1 MLHVHSRGTR
11 EIPIAGQI
19 NGGDKMTGGSRLPG
33 VTIIK
38 SKQKSI
44 YRGRQSSQSTFYVAN
59 RPPFRYNTFPL
70 LSPSLCSLS
79 SSSPR
84 SSCFFFV
91 FRCRHVPCT
100 NNPCAREYIRFST
113 LFSPAIMTST
123 GKLSV
128 RLCFTTIMY
137 RYKPH
142 DKIARQCV

>member
-1 MLHVHSRGTR
+1 
-11 EIPIAGQI
+11 
-19 NGGDKMTGGSRLPG
+19 MTGGSRLPG

-59 RPPFRYNTFPL
+59 RPPSRYNTFPL
-70 LSPSLCSLS
+70 LPPSVLIVLLI
-79 SSSPR
+79 PEIVV
-84 SSCFFFV
+84 FFSFSDV
-91 FRCRHVPCT
+91 DMFHVLIT
-100 NNPCAREYIRFST
+100 RARKYIRFST

-123 GKLSV
+123 GKLSA
-128 RLCFTTIMY
+128 RLRFTTIMY